1 MTSPL
6 KKRKNSIEKY
16 FQVQKKVK
24 KDEND
29 SVSSELAPV
38 KWTHMNKNDLN
49 ISYAIILDQKQC
61 TNIFERL
68 ESELEYFT
76 GDLARV
82 KVFGKYHDI
91 PRQQVCIMSVIH
103 IEVI

>member
-29 SVSSELAPV
+29 AVSVELTPV
-38 KWTHMNKNDLN
+38 KWTHINKNDLN

-61 TNIFERL
+61 NNIFERL

-91 PRQQVCIMSVIH
+91 PRQQVCIMSM
-103 IEVI
+103 